1 MKKILLICLFVTV
14 SLSAQDDVKIRDFF
28 WGKDDPHSKTMTIP
42 DKWKNESAV
51 MIYKY
56 EFHDYHKFGSNVNYT
71 SALRN
76 RVKLLDEAAVKE
88 FSEFTFKERF
98 SSDKGWSRRAGK
110 NRLGIKVIKPNGK
123 ETIIDVSK
131 EAVDADKEKK
141 IAIPNLEIGDIID
154 YYLHSEEP
162 FKSQLETGFDP
173 VERTLGDVYPI
184 MDYKLIFQTENDFF
198 LNFATYNG
206 APELKEIPSNKGGER
221 HYEFVAKDI
230 EKNEFPRWFY
240 PLIELPCY
248 KFQVFFARSGK
259 FEKRAEAFLS
269 EKESIVKSTVSK
281 EDVFNYYNT
290 KFKPQGNTKEIE
302 KFLKGKT
309 FSSDEEK
316 IREVYYFSRH
326 QYYTLFIEAIVGE
339 DAKILQN
346 TLTHLYSNY
355 TFFRNEE
362 VFINFFMAFLKD
374 NNISYDIVIG
384 TPRYNGPITDML
396 IQQNVKLLLRV
407 NTPNPIYLEYFSPY
421 TSADQFDYSLED
433 TEAYLLQI
441 SKNKKVVDSELIKL
455 PKSTKSDNISK
466 NITKVKFNEDLNSF
480 KIERENSLSGHYKKS
495 EQSDKLYFFDYVY
508 EDYEKYGTLS
518 VIERFKNKKYEAKLQ
533 KEFDAYIAKLK
544 ESQKERFTNAVK
556 DELGH
561 DIEDYSLSIENTGR
575 FGSKEPMK
583 YKESFTIK
591 DQYIKKAGNNIIVEL
606 GKFLT
611 SQIELSEK
619 EKNRT
624 NNIYMSFPR
633 QIVHEIQFE
642 IPEGYTASGLDKF
655 NKNAENETGG
665 FISSISQNGNLITI
679 KTTKSYN
686 NYYEPNSNW
695 SKMIDFLEDAFQ
707 FTQEKIL
714 LKKN

>member
-1 MKKILLICLFVTV
+1 MKKILLFCLFASL

-162 FKSQLETGFDP
+162 FKSQLEMGFDP

-206 APELKEIPSNKGGER
+206 APELKEIPSTKGGER
-221 HYEFVAKDI
+221 HYEFTAKDI

-290 KFKPQGNTKEIE
+290 KFRPYGDLGHIE
-302 KFLKGKT
+302 RFLKGKS
-309 FSSDEEK
+309 FSSEEEK
-316 IREVYYFSRH
+316 VREVYYFTRH
-326 QYYTLFIEAIVGE
+326 QYFTQYIEAFVANEANIFYPF
-339 DAKILQN
+339 D
-346 TLTHLYSNY
+346 LYPNAI
-355 TFFRNEE
+355 FFQKEE
-362 VFINFFMAFLKD
+362 EFINHFMAFLKD
-374 NNISYDIVIG
+374 NKIPYDIVIG
-384 TPRYNGPITDML
+384 TARYNGPITDLL
-396 IQQNVKLLLRV
+396 IQKNITILLRV
-407 NTPNPIYLEYFSPY
+407 NTANPVYLEFFTPFS
-421 TSADQFDYSLED
+421 SADQFNYQLEN
-433 TEAYLLQI
+433 TKAYLLQV
-441 SKNKKVVDSELIKL
+441 SKNKKVVDSEMITL
-455 PKSTKSDNISK
+455 PGSTKKDNVSK
-466 NITKVKFNEDLNSF
+466 SITKVKLNDDLSSI
-480 KIERENSLSGHYKKS
+480 KVDRENYFSGHYKPS
-495 EQSDKLYFFDYVY
+495 EQSNKLYFFDYVY
-508 EDYEKYGTLS
+508 DDYEKYGTTSLLEK
-518 VIERFKNKKYEAKLQ
+518 VRNKKKKEQYQ
-533 KEFDAYIAKLK
+533 KEFDALIAKYK
-544 ESQKERFTNAVK
+544 DTQKENFTNSVK
-556 DELGH
+556 DEFGH
-561 DIEDYSLSIENTGR
+561 DIEDYTMDVENSGR
-575 FGSKEPMK
+575 FGSKEPMA

-591 DQYIKKAGNNIIVEL
+591 DHYIKKAGNNIILEL

-655 NKNAENETGG
+655 NKSAENETGG
-665 FISSISQNGNLITI
+665 FVSSITQNGNLITI

-695 SKMIDFLEDAFQ
+695 NKMIDFLEDAFQ

>member
-14 SLSAQDDVKIRDFF
+14 SLTAQDDVKIREFF
-28 WGKDDPHSKTMTIP
+28 WGKNDPHSKTISIP

-110 NRLGIKVIKPNGK
+110 NILGIKVVKPDGK
-123 ETIIDVSK
+123 ETIINVSK

-162 FKSQLETGFDP
+162 FKSQLEMGFDP

-221 HYEFVAKDI
+221 HYEFAAKDI

-290 KFKPQGNTKEIE
+290 KFRPYGDLGHIE
-302 KFLKGKT
+302 KFLKGKS

-316 IREVYYFSRH
+316 VREVYYFTRH
-326 QYYTLFIEAIVGE
+326 QYFTQYIEAFVAK
-339 DAKILQN
+339 DANIFYPFD
-346 TLTHLYSNY
+346 LYPNAI
-355 TFFRNEE
+355 FFQKEE
-362 VFINFFMAFLKD
+362 EFINHFMAFLKD
-374 NNISYDIVIG
+374 NKIPYDIVIG
-384 TPRYNGPITDML
+384 TARYNGPITDLL
-396 IQQNVKLLLRV
+396 IQQNITILLRV
-407 NTPNPIYLEYFSPY
+407 NTTNPVYLEFFTPFS
-421 TSADQFDYSLED
+421 SADQFNYQLEN
-433 TEAYLLQI
+433 TKAYLLQI
-441 SKNKKVVDSELIKL
+441 SKNKKVVDSEMISL
-455 PKSTKSDNISK
+455 PGSTKKDNVSK
-466 NITKVKFNEDLNSF
+466 SVSKVKLNEDLNSI
-480 KIERENSLSGHYKKS
+480 KVDRENYFSGHYKPS
-495 EQSDKLYFFDYVY
+495 EQSNKLYFFDYVY
-508 EDYEKYGTLS
+508 DDYEKYGTTSLLEK
-518 VIERFKNKKYEAKLQ
+518 VKNKKKKDQYQ
-533 KEFDAYIAKLK
+533 KEFDALIAKYK
-544 ESQKERFTNAVK
+544 DSQKENFTNSVK
-556 DELGH
+556 EEFGH
-561 DIEDYSLSIENTGR
+561 DVEDYTMNIENSGR
-575 FGSKEPMK
+575 FGSKEPMA

-591 DQYIKKAGNNIIVEL
+591 DHYIKKAGNNIILEL

-619 EKNRT
+619 EKNRP
-624 NNIYMSFPR
+624 NNIHMSFPR
-633 QIVHEIQFE
+633 QIEHEIQFE

-655 NKNAENETGG
+655 NKNAVNETGG
-665 FISSISQNGNLITI
+665 FVSSVTQNGNLITI

-695 SKMIDFLEDAFQ
+695 NKMIDFLEDAFQ

>member
-1 MKKILLICLFVTV
+1 MKKILLICLFVTT
-14 SLSAQDDVKIRDFF
+14 SLSAQEDKIRDFF

-88 FSEFTFKERF
+88 YSEFTFKERF
-98 SSDKGWSRRAGK
+98 SSNKGWSRRAGK
-110 NRLGIKVIKPNGK
+110 NILGIKVIKPDGK
-123 ETIIDVSK
+123 ETIINVSK

-162 FKSQLETGFDP
+162 FKSQLEMGFDP

-206 APELKEIPSNKGGER
+206 APELKEIPNKKSGER
-221 HYEFVAKDI
+221 HYEFAAKDI

-290 KFKPQGNTKEIE
+290 KFRPYGDLGHIE
-302 KFLKGKT
+302 KFLKGKS

-316 IREVYYFSRH
+316 VREVYYFTRH
-326 QYYTLFIEAIVGE
+326 QYFTQYIEAFVAK
-339 DAKILQN
+339 DANIFYPFD
-346 TLTHLYSNY
+346 LYPNAI
-355 TFFRNEE
+355 FFQKEE
-362 VFINFFMAFLKD
+362 EFINHFMAFLKD
-374 NNISYDIVIG
+374 NKIPYDIVIG
-384 TPRYNGPITDML
+384 TARYNGPITDLL
-396 IQQNVKLLLRV
+396 IQQNITILLRV
-407 NTPNPIYLEYFSPY
+407 NTANPVYLEFFTPFS
-421 TSADQFDYSLED
+421 SADQFNYQLEN
-433 TEAYLLQI
+433 TKAYLLQI
-441 SKNKKVVDSELIKL
+441 SKNKKVVDSEMITL
-455 PKSTKSDNISK
+455 PGSTKKDNISRS
-466 NITKVKFNEDLNSF
+466 ITKIKLNEDLTSI
-480 KIERENSLSGHYKKS
+480 KVDRENFNFGQYKPS
-495 EQSDKLYFFDYVY
+495 EQSNKLYFFDYVY
-508 EDYEKYGTLS
+508 DDYQKYGTTSLLEK
-518 VIERFKNKKYEAKLQ
+518 VKNKKKKDQYQ
-533 KEFDAYIAKLK
+533 KEFDALIAKYK
-544 ESQKERFTNAVK
+544 DKQKENFTNSVK
-556 DELGH
+556 EEFGH
-561 DIEDYSLSIENTGR
+561 DIEDYTMDVENSGR
-575 FGSKEPMK
+575 FGSKEPMA

-591 DQYIKKAGNNIIVEL
+591 DHYIKKAGNNIILEV

-624 NNIYMSFPR
+624 NNVYMSFPR
-633 QIVHEIQFE
+633 QIEHEIQFE

-665 FISSISQNGNLITI
+665 FVSSITQNGNLITI

-695 SKMIDFLEDAFQ
+695 NKMIDFLEDAFQ

>member
-1 MKKILLICLFVTV
+1 MKKILLICLFITV
-14 SLSAQDDVKIRDFF
+14 SLSAQENIKIRDFF
-28 WGKDDPHSKTMTIP
+28 WGKDDPHSKTMVIP

-56 EFHDYHKFGSNVNYT
+56 EFHDYHKFGTNVNYT

-98 SSDKGWSRRAGK
+98 SSDKGWSRRTGK
-110 NRLGIKVIKPNGK
+110 NTLGIKVVKPDGK

-131 EAVDADKEKK
+131 EAVEADKEKK

-162 FKSQLETGFDP
+162 FKSQYEMGFAP

-206 APELKEIPSNKGGER
+206 APELKEIPNKKSGER
-221 HYEFVAKDI
+221 HYEFSAKDI

-290 KFKPQGNTKEIE
+290 KFRPFGDLGHIE
-302 KFLKGKT
+302 RFLKGKT
-309 FSSDEEK
+309 FNSDEEK
-316 IREVYYFSRH
+316 VREVYYFTRH
-326 QYYTLFIEAIVGE
+326 QYFTQYIEAFVAK
-339 DAKILQN
+339 DANIFYPFD
-346 TLTHLYSNY
+346 LYPNAI
-355 TFFRNEE
+355 FFQKEE
-362 VFINFFMAFLKD
+362 EFINHFMAFLKD
-374 NNISYDIVIG
+374 NKIPYDIVIG
-384 TPRYNGPITDML
+384 TARYNGPITDLL
-396 IQQNVKLLLRV
+396 IQQNITILLRV
-407 NTPNPIYLEYFSPY
+407 NTATPVYLEFFTPFS
-421 TSADQFDYSLED
+421 SADQFSYHLEN
-433 TEAYLLQI
+433 TKAYLLQV
-441 SKNKKVVDSELIKL
+441 SKNKKVVDSEMITLPGSTKKDNVSRSITKIKL
-455 PKSTKSDNISK
+455 
-466 NITKVKFNEDLNSF
+466 NEDLSSI
-480 KIERENSLSGHYKKS
+480 KVERENYFSGHYKPS

-508 EDYEKYGTLS
+508 DDYEKYGTTSLLEK
-518 VIERFKNKKYEAKLQ
+518 VKNKKKKEQYQ
-533 KEFDAYIAKLK
+533 KEFDALIAKYK
-544 ESQKERFTNAVK
+544 DKQKENFTNSVK
-556 DELGH
+556 EEFGH
-561 DIEDYSLSIENTGR
+561 DIEDYTMDVENSGR
-575 FGSKEPMK
+575 FGSKEPMA
-583 YKESFTIK
+583 YKESFSIK
-591 DQYIKKAGNNIIVEL
+591 DHYIKKAGNNIILEL

-633 QIVHEIQFE
+633 QIEQEIQFE
-642 IPEGYTASGLDKF
+642 IPQGYTATGLDKF

-665 FISSISQNGNLITI
+665 FVSSITQSGNLITI

-695 SKMIDFLEDAFQ
+695 GKMIDFLEDAFQ
-707 FTQEKIL
+707 FTQEKVL

>member
-14 SLSAQDDVKIRDFF
+14 SLTAQDDVKIREFF
-28 WGKDDPHSKTMTIP
+28 WGKNDPHSKTMSIP

-110 NRLGIKVIKPNGK
+110 NILGIKVVKPDGK
-123 ETIIDVSK
+123 ETIINVSK

-162 FKSQLETGFDP
+162 FKSQLEMGFDP

-221 HYEFVAKDI
+221 HYEFAAKDI

-290 KFKPQGNTKEIE
+290 KFRPYGDLGHIE
-302 KFLKGKT
+302 KFLKGKS

-316 IREVYYFSRH
+316 VREVYYFTRH
-326 QYYTLFIEAIVGE
+326 QYFTQYIEAFVAK
-339 DAKILQN
+339 DANIFYPFD
-346 TLTHLYSNY
+346 LYPNAI
-355 TFFRNEE
+355 FFQKEE
-362 VFINFFMAFLKD
+362 EFINHFMAFLKD
-374 NNISYDIVIG
+374 NKIPYDIVIG
-384 TPRYNGPITDML
+384 TARYNGPITDLL
-396 IQQNVKLLLRV
+396 IQQNITILLRV
-407 NTPNPIYLEYFSPY
+407 NTTNPVYLEFFTPFS
-421 TSADQFDYSLED
+421 SADQFNYQLEN
-433 TEAYLLQI
+433 TKAYLLQI
-441 SKNKKVVDSELIKL
+441 SKNKKVVDSEMISL
-455 PKSTKSDNISK
+455 PGSTKKDNVSK
-466 NITKVKFNEDLNSF
+466 SVSKVKLNEDLNSI
-480 KIERENSLSGHYKKS
+480 KVDRENYFSGHYKPS
-495 EQSDKLYFFDYVY
+495 EQSNKLYFFDYVY
-508 EDYEKYGTLS
+508 DDYEKYGTTSLLEK
-518 VIERFKNKKYEAKLQ
+518 VKNKKKKDQYQ
-533 KEFDAYIAKLK
+533 KEFDALIAKYK
-544 ESQKERFTNAVK
+544 DSQKENFTNSVK
-556 DELGH
+556 EEFGH
-561 DIEDYSLSIENTGR
+561 DVEDYTMNIENSGR
-575 FGSKEPMK
+575 FGSKEPMA

-591 DQYIKKAGNNIIVEL
+591 DHYIKKAGNNIILEL

-619 EKNRT
+619 EKNRP
-624 NNIYMSFPR
+624 NNIHMSFPR
-633 QIVHEIQFE
+633 QIEHEIQFE

-655 NKNAENETGG
+655 NKNAVNETGG
-665 FISSISQNGNLITI
+665 FVSSVTQNGNLITI

-695 SKMIDFLEDAFQ
+695 NKMIDFLEDAFQ

>member
-1 MKKILLICLFVTV
+1 MKKILLFCLFATF

-110 NRLGIKVIKPNGK
+110 NRLGIKVIKPDGK

-162 FKSQLETGFDP
+162 FKSQLEMGFDP

-206 APELKEIPSNKGGER
+206 APELKEIPSKKGGER

-269 EKESIVKSTVSK
+269 EKESIVKSSVSK
-281 EDVFNYYNT
+281 DDVFNYYNT
-290 KFKPQGNTKEIE
+290 KFRPYGDLGHIE
-302 KFLKGKT
+302 KFLKGKS
-309 FSSDEEK
+309 FSSEEEK
-316 IREVYYFSRH
+316 VREVYYFTRH
-326 QYYTLFIEAIVGE
+326 QYFTQYIEAFVANEANIFYPF
-339 DAKILQN
+339 D
-346 TLTHLYSNY
+346 LYPNAI
-355 TFFRNEE
+355 FFTKEE
-362 VFINFFMAFLKD
+362 QFINHFMAFLKD
-374 NNISYDIVIG
+374 NKIPYDIVIG
-384 TPRYNGPITDML
+384 TARYNGPITDLL
-396 IQQNVKLLLRV
+396 IQKNITILLRV
-407 NTPNPIYLEYFSPY
+407 NTANPVYLEFFTPFS
-421 TSADQFDYSLED
+421 SADQFNYQLEN
-433 TEAYLLQI
+433 TKAYLLQV
-441 SKNKKVVDSELIKL
+441 SKNKKVVDSEMITL
-455 PKSTKSDNISK
+455 PGSTKKDNVSRS
-466 NITKVKFNEDLNSF
+466 ITKVKLNEDLNSL
-480 KIERENSLSGHYKKS
+480 KVERENFNFGHYKPS
-495 EQSDKLYFFDYVY
+495 EQSNKLYFFDYVY
-508 EDYEKYGTLS
+508 DDYQKYGTTSLLEK
-518 VIERFKNKKYEAKLQ
+518 VKNKKKKDQYQ
-533 KEFDAYIAKLK
+533 KEFDALIAKYK
-544 ESQKERFTNAVK
+544 DTQKENFTNSVK
-556 DELGH
+556 EEFGH
-561 DIEDYSLSIENTGR
+561 DIEDYTMDVENSGR
-575 FGSKEPMK
+575 FGSKEPMA

-591 DQYIKKAGNNIIVEL
+591 DQYIKKAGNNTILEL

-633 QIVHEIQFE
+633 EIEHEIQFE

-655 NKNAENETGG
+655 NKNEINETGG
-665 FISSISQNGNLITI
+665 FVSSISQNGNLITI
-679 KTTKSYN
+679 KTSKSYN
-686 NYYEPNSNW
+686 NYYEPNANW
-695 SKMIDFLEDAFQ
+695 NKMIDFLEDAYQ

>member
-14 SLSAQDDVKIRDFF
+14 SLTAQDDVKIREFF
-28 WGKDDPHSKTMTIP
+28 WGKNDPHSKTMSIP

-110 NRLGIKVIKPNGK
+110 NILGIKVVKPDGK
-123 ETIIDVSK
+123 ETIINVSK

-162 FKSQLETGFDP
+162 FKSQLEMGFDP

-221 HYEFVAKDI
+221 HYEFAAKDI

-290 KFKPQGNTKEIE
+290 KFRPYGDLGHIE
-302 KFLKGKT
+302 KFLKGKS

-316 IREVYYFSRH
+316 VREVYYFTRH
-326 QYYTLFIEAIVGE
+326 QYFTQYIEAFVAK
-339 DAKILQN
+339 DANIFYPFD
-346 TLTHLYSNY
+346 LYPNAI
-355 TFFRNEE
+355 FFQKEE
-362 VFINFFMAFLKD
+362 EFINHFMAFLKD
-374 NNISYDIVIG
+374 NKIPYDIVIG
-384 TPRYNGPITDML
+384 TARYNGPITDLL
-396 IQQNVKLLLRV
+396 IQQNITILLRV
-407 NTPNPIYLEYFSPY
+407 NTTNPVYLEFFTPFS
-421 TSADQFDYSLED
+421 SADQFNYQLEN
-433 TEAYLLQI
+433 TKAYLLQI
-441 SKNKKVVDSELIKL
+441 SKNKKVVDSEMISL
-455 PKSTKSDNISK
+455 PGSTKKDNVSKSISK
-466 NITKVKFNEDLNSF
+466 VKLNEDLNSI
-480 KIERENSLSGHYKKS
+480 KVDRENYFSGHYKPS
-495 EQSDKLYFFDYVY
+495 EQSNKLYFFDYVY
-508 EDYEKYGTLS
+508 DDYEKYGTTSLLEK
-518 VIERFKNKKYEAKLQ
+518 VKNKKKKDQYQ
-533 KEFDAYIAKLK
+533 KEFDALIAKYK
-544 ESQKERFTNAVK
+544 DSQKENFTNSVK
-556 DELGH
+556 EEFGH
-561 DIEDYSLSIENTGR
+561 DVEDYTMNIENSGR
-575 FGSKEPMK
+575 FGSKEPMA

-591 DQYIKKAGNNIIVEL
+591 DHYIKKAGNNIILEL

-619 EKNRT
+619 EKNRP
-624 NNIYMSFPR
+624 NNIHMSFPR
-633 QIVHEIQFE
+633 QIEHEIQFE

-655 NKNAENETGG
+655 NKNAVNETGG
-665 FISSISQNGNLITI
+665 FVSSVTQNGNLITI

-695 SKMIDFLEDAFQ
+695 NKMIDFLEDAFQ

>member
-1 MKKILLICLFVTV
+1 MKKILLICLFVTA
-14 SLSAQDDVKIRDFF
+14 SLSAQGDKIRDFF
-28 WGKDDPHSKTMTIP
+28 WGKDDPHSKTTTIP

-88 FSEFTFKERF
+88 YSEFTFKERF
-98 SSDKGWSRRAGK
+98 SSDKGWSRRAGE
-110 NRLGIKVIKPNGK
+110 NILGIKVVKPDGK
-123 ETIIDVSK
+123 ETIINVSK

-162 FKSQLETGFDP
+162 FKSQLEMGFDP

-184 MDYKLIFQTENDFF
+184 MNYKLIFQTENDFF

-221 HYEFVAKDI
+221 HYEFAAKDI

-269 EKESIVKSTVSK
+269 EKENIVKSTVSK
-281 EDVFNYYNT
+281 EDVFEYYNT
-290 KFKPQGNTKEIE
+290 KFRPYGDLGHIE
-302 KFLKGKT
+302 KFLKGKS

-316 IREVYYFSRH
+316 VREVYYFTRH
-326 QYYTLFIEAIVGE
+326 QYFTQYIEAFVAK
-339 DAKILQN
+339 DANIFYPFD
-346 TLTHLYSNY
+346 LYPNAI
-355 TFFRNEE
+355 FFQKEE
-362 VFINFFMAFLKD
+362 EFINHFMAFLKD
-374 NNISYDIVIG
+374 NKIPYDIVIG
-384 TPRYNGPITDML
+384 TARYNGPITDLL
-396 IQQNVKLLLRV
+396 IQQNVTILLRV
-407 NTPNPIYLEYFSPY
+407 NTPNPIYLEFFTPF
-421 TSADQFDYSLED
+421 TSADQFNYQLEN
-433 TEAYLLQI
+433 TKAYLLQI
-441 SKNKKVVDSELIKL
+441 SKNKKVVDSEMITL
-455 PKSTKSDNISK
+455 PSSTKKDNISRS
-466 NITKVKFNEDLNSF
+466 ITKIKLNEDLTSI
-480 KIERENSLSGHYKKS
+480 KVDRENYNFGQYKPS
-495 EQSDKLYFFDYVY
+495 EQSNKLYFFDYVY
-508 EDYEKYGTLS
+508 DDYEKYGTASLL
-518 VIERFKNKKYEAKLQ
+518 ERVKNKKKKDQYQ
-533 KEFDAYIAKLK
+533 KEFDALIAKYK
-544 ESQKERFTNAVK
+544 DTQKENFTNSVK
-556 DELGH
+556 EEFGH
-561 DIEDYSLSIENTGR
+561 DIEDYTMVVENSGR
-575 FGSKEPMK
+575 FGSKEPMA

-591 DQYIKKAGNNIIVEL
+591 DHYIKKAGNNIILEL

-611 SQIELSEK
+611 AQIELSEK
-619 EKNRT
+619 EKKRP
-624 NNIYMSFPR
+624 NNIHMSFPR
-633 QIVHEIQFE
+633 QIEHEIQFE
-642 IPEGYTASGLDKF
+642 VPEGYTASGLDKF

-665 FISSISQNGNLITI
+665 FVSSVSQNGNLITI

-695 SKMIDFLEDAFQ
+695 NKMIDFLEDAFQ

>member
-1 MKKILLICLFVTV
+1 MKKILLICFFVTT
-14 SLSAQDDVKIRDFF
+14 SLSAQEDKIRDFF

-88 FSEFTFKERF
+88 YSEFTFKERF

-110 NRLGIKVIKPNGK
+110 NILGIKVVKPDGK
-123 ETIIDVSK
+123 ETIINVSK

-162 FKSQLETGFDP
+162 FKSQLEMGFDP

-221 HYEFVAKDI
+221 HYEFAAKDI

-290 KFKPQGNTKEIE
+290 KFRPYGDLGHIE
-302 KFLKGKT
+302 KFLKGKS

-316 IREVYYFSRH
+316 VREVYYFTRH
-326 QYYTLFIEAIVGE
+326 QYFTQYIEAFVAK
-339 DAKILQN
+339 DANIFYPFD
-346 TLTHLYSNY
+346 LYPNAI
-355 TFFRNEE
+355 FFQKEE
-362 VFINFFMAFLKD
+362 EFINHFMAFLKD
-374 NNISYDIVIG
+374 NKIPYDIVIG
-384 TPRYNGPITDML
+384 TARYNGPITDLL
-396 IQQNVKLLLRV
+396 IQQNITILLRV
-407 NTPNPIYLEYFSPY
+407 NTANPVYLEFFTPFS
-421 TSADQFDYSLED
+421 SADQFNYQLEN
-433 TEAYLLQI
+433 TKAYLLQI
-441 SKNKKVVDSELIKL
+441 SKNKKVVDSEMITL
-455 PKSTKSDNISK
+455 PGSTKKDNISRS
-466 NITKVKFNEDLNSF
+466 ITKIKLNEDLTSI
-480 KIERENSLSGHYKKS
+480 KVDRENFNFGQYKPS
-495 EQSDKLYFFDYVY
+495 EQSNKLYFFDYVY
-508 EDYEKYGTLS
+508 DDYQKYGTTSLLEK
-518 VIERFKNKKYEAKLQ
+518 VKNKKKKDQYQ
-533 KEFDAYIAKLK
+533 KEFDALIAKYK
-544 ESQKERFTNAVK
+544 DKQKENFTNSVK
-556 DELGH
+556 EEFGH
-561 DIEDYSLSIENTGR
+561 DIEDYTMDVENSGR
-575 FGSKEPMK
+575 FGSKEPMA

-591 DQYIKKAGNNIIVEL
+591 DHYIKKAGNNIILEV

-624 NNIYMSFPR
+624 NNVYMSFPR
-633 QIVHEIQFE
+633 QIEHEIQFE

-665 FISSISQNGNLITI
+665 FVSSVSQNGNLITI

-695 SKMIDFLEDAFQ
+695 NKMIDFLEDAFQ